1 MTRQEY
7 DLMTTGVDNKDG
19 EYIQGY
25 LVVYPDGYKS
35 WSPKRVF
42 EESYRMVSDKEKE
55 LIIR

>member
-1 MTRQEY
+1 
-7 DLMTTGVDNKDG
+7 MTTGVDNKDG

-25 LVVYPDGYKS
+25 LVVYPDGYKT

>member
-1 MTRQEY
+1 
-7 DLMTTGVDNKDG
+7 MTTGVDNKDG

-35 WSPKRVF
+35 WSPKHVF

-55 LIIR
+55 SIIR